1 MCPPPRAGSVGG
13 ERAARPAQP
22 PGHGAPRDRSTEKEM
37 LLATLPVRRS
47 GRNTSLVNPSREFE
61 DIYDRMG
68 QLVNFAF
75 GDLARVEMP
84 WVPLADLSETED
96 AYVVRVELSGVGKDQ
111 IDVQLQDRELV
122 VSGEVQE
129 QDQDGQDGGQNGG
142 RRRHRSTRRTGRFE
156 FRAWLPGDVNADAVQ
171 GELTDGVLT
180 LTIPKSEAAK
190 PRKIEIKG

>member
-1 MCPPPRAGSVGG
+1 M
-13 ERAARPAQP
+13 AA
-22 PGHGAPRDRSTEKEM
+22 
-37 LLATLPVRRS
+37 LPVRRS

-68 QLVNFAF
+68 QLMNFAF
-75 GDLARVEMP
+75 GDMARVEMP

-96 AYVVRVELSGVGKDQ
+96 AYVAKVELPGVGKDQ

-122 VSGEVQE
+122 VSGEIPEQE
-129 QDQDGQDGGQNGG
+129 QDGQDGQDGGQNGG
-142 RRRHRSTRRTGRFE
+142 RRRRHRSTRRTGRFE

-171 GELTDGVLT
+171 GELADGVLT

>member
-1 MCPPPRAGSVGG
+1 M
-13 ERAARPAQP
+13 AA
-22 PGHGAPRDRSTEKEM
+22 
-37 LLATLPVRRS
+37 LPVRRS
-47 GRNTSLVNPSREFE
+47 GRNPSTLVNPSREFE

-68 QLVNFAF
+68 QLMNFAF

-96 AYVVRVELSGVGKDQ
+96 AYVVKVELPGVGKDQ
-111 IDVQLQDRELV
+111 IDVQLQDHELV
-122 VSGEVQE
+122 VSGEVPE

-142 RRRHRSTRRTGRFE
+142 RRRRHRSTRRTGRFE

-180 LTIPKSEAAK
+180 LTVPKSEASK
-190 PRKIEIKG
+190 PHKIEIKG

>member
-1 MCPPPRAGSVGG
+1 M
-13 ERAARPAQP
+13 AA
-22 PGHGAPRDRSTEKEM
+22 
-37 LLATLPVRRS
+37 LPVRRS

-68 QLVNFAF
+68 QLMNFAF
-75 GDLARVEMP
+75 GDMARVEMP

-96 AYVVRVELSGVGKDQ
+96 AYVAKVELPGVGKDQ

-122 VSGEVQE
+122 VSGEIPEQE
-129 QDQDGQDGGQNGG
+129 QEQDGQDGGQNGG
-142 RRRHRSTRRTGRFE
+142 RRRRHRSTRRTGRFE
-156 FRAWLPGDVNADAVQ
+156 LRAWLPGDVNADAVQ

>member
-1 MCPPPRAGSVGG
+1 M
-13 ERAARPAQP
+13 AA
-22 PGHGAPRDRSTEKEM
+22 
-37 LLATLPVRRS
+37 LPVRRS
-47 GRNTSLVNPSREFE
+47 GRNPSTLVNPSREFE

-68 QLVNFAF
+68 QLMNFAF

-96 AYVVRVELSGVGKDQ
+96 AYVVKVELPGVGKDQ

-122 VSGEVQE
+122 VSGEVPE

-142 RRRHRSTRRTGRFE
+142 RRRHCSTRHTGRFE

>member
-1 MCPPPRAGSVGG
+1 M
-13 ERAARPAQP
+13 AA
-22 PGHGAPRDRSTEKEM
+22 
-37 LLATLPVRRS
+37 LPVRRS
-47 GRNTSLVNPSREFE
+47 GRNPSTLVNPSREFE

-68 QLVNFAF
+68 QLMNFAF

-84 WVPLADLSETED
+84 WVPLAALSETED
-96 AYVVRVELSGVGKDQ
+96 AYVVKVELPGVGKDQ

-122 VSGEVQE
+122 VSGEVPE
-129 QDQDGQDGGQNGG
+129 QDQDGQNGG
-142 RRRHRSTRRTGRFE
+142 RRRRHRSTRRTGRFE

>member
-1 MCPPPRAGSVGG
+1 M
-13 ERAARPAQP
+13 
-22 PGHGAPRDRSTEKEM
+22 
-37 LLATLPVRRS
+37 ATLPVRRS
-47 GRNTSLVNPSREFE
+47 GRNPSTLVNPSREFE

-68 QLVNFAF
+68 QLMNFAF

-96 AYVVRVELSGVGKDQ
+96 AYVAKVELPGVGKDQ

-122 VSGEVQE
+122 VSGEIPEQE
-129 QDQDGQDGGQNGG
+129 QEQNGQDGGQNGG
-142 RRRHRSTRRTGRFE
+142 RRRRHRSTRRTGRFE

-171 GELTDGVLT
+171 GELSDGVLT

>member
-1 MCPPPRAGSVGG
+1 M
-13 ERAARPAQP
+13 AA
-22 PGHGAPRDRSTEKEM
+22 
-37 LLATLPVRRS
+37 LPVRRS

-68 QLVNFAF
+68 QLMNFAF
-75 GDLARVEMP
+75 GDMARVEMP

-96 AYVVRVELSGVGKDQ
+96 AYVAKVELPGVGKDQ

-122 VSGEVQE
+122 VSGEIPEQE
-129 QDQDGQDGGQNGG
+129 QDGQDGQDGGQNGG
-142 RRRHRSTRRTGRFE
+142 RRRRHRSTRRTGRFE

-171 GELTDGVLT
+171 GELSDGVLT

>member
-1 MCPPPRAGSVGG
+1 M
-13 ERAARPAQP
+13 AA
-22 PGHGAPRDRSTEKEM
+22 
-37 LLATLPVRRS
+37 LPVRRS

-68 QLVNFAF
+68 QLMNFAF
-75 GDLARVEMP
+75 GDMARVEMP
-84 WVPLADLSETED
+84 WVPLADLSETDD
-96 AYVVRVELSGVGKDQ
+96 AYVVKVELPGVGKDQ

-122 VSGEVQE
+122 VSGEISEQE
-129 QDQDGQDGGQNGG
+129 QDGQDGQNGGQNGG
-142 RRRHRSTRRTGRFE
+142 RRRRHRSTRRTGRFE

>member
-1 MCPPPRAGSVGG
+1 M
-13 ERAARPAQP
+13 AA
-22 PGHGAPRDRSTEKEM
+22 
-37 LLATLPVRRS
+37 LPVRRG

-68 QLVNFAF
+68 QLMNFAF

-96 AYVVRVELSGVGKDQ
+96 AYLAKVELPGVAKDQ

-122 VSGEVQE
+122 VSGEIPEQE
-129 QDQDGQDGGQNGG
+129 QDGQNGDR

>member
-1 MCPPPRAGSVGG
+1 M
-13 ERAARPAQP
+13 AA
-22 PGHGAPRDRSTEKEM
+22 
-37 LLATLPVRRS
+37 LPVRRG

-68 QLVNFAF
+68 QLMNFAF
-75 GDLARVEMP
+75 GDMARAEMP

-96 AYVVRVELSGVGKDQ
+96 AYVAKVELPGVAKDQ

-122 VSGEVQE
+122 VSGEIPEQE
-129 QDQDGQDGGQNGG
+129 QDGQNGDR

>member
-1 MCPPPRAGSVGG
+1 M
-13 ERAARPAQP
+13 
-22 PGHGAPRDRSTEKEM
+22 
-37 LLATLPVRRS
+37 ATLPVRRS
-47 GRNTSLVNPSREFE
+47 GRNPSTLVNPSREFE

-68 QLVNFAF
+68 QLMNFAF

-96 AYVVRVELSGVGKDQ
+96 AYVAKVELPGVSKDQ
-111 IDVQLQDRELV
+111 INVQLQDRELV
-122 VSGEVQE
+122 VSGEIPEE
-129 QDQDGQDGGQNGG
+129 QDGQNGG

>member
-1 MCPPPRAGSVGG
+1 M
-13 ERAARPAQP
+13 AA
-22 PGHGAPRDRSTEKEM
+22 
-37 LLATLPVRRS
+37 LPVRRS
-47 GRNTSLVNPSREFE
+47 GRNPSNLVNPSREFE

-68 QLVNFAF
+68 QLMNFAF

-96 AYVVRVELSGVGKDQ
+96 AYVVRVELPGVSKDQ

-122 VSGEVQE
+122 VSGEVPE

-156 FRAWLPGDVNADAVQ
+156 FRAVLPGDVNADAVQ

>member
-1 MCPPPRAGSVGG
+1 M
-13 ERAARPAQP
+13 
-22 PGHGAPRDRSTEKEM
+22 
-37 LLATLPVRRS
+37 ATLPVRRS
-47 GRNTSLVNPSREFE
+47 GRNPSTLVNPSREFE

-68 QLVNFAF
+68 QLMNFAF

-96 AYVVRVELSGVGKDQ
+96 AYVAKVELPGVGKDQ

-122 VSGEVQE
+122 VSGEIPEQE
-129 QDQDGQDGGQNGG
+129 QDGQDGQDGGQNGG
-142 RRRHRSTRRTGRFE
+142 RRRRHRSTRRTGRFE

-171 GELTDGVLT
+171 GELSDGVLT

>member
-1 MCPPPRAGSVGG
+1 M
-13 ERAARPAQP
+13 
-22 PGHGAPRDRSTEKEM
+22 
-37 LLATLPVRRS
+37 ATLPVRRG
-47 GRNTSLVNPSREFE
+47 GRTTSLVNPSREFE

-68 QLVNFAF
+68 QLMNFAF
-75 GDLARVEMP
+75 GDLARAEMP

-96 AYVVRVELSGVGKDQ
+96 AYVVKVELPGVGKDQ

-122 VSGEVQE
+122 VSGEIPEQE
-129 QDQDGQDGGQNGG
+129 QDGQNGG

-180 LTIPKSEAAK
+180 LTVPKSAAAK

>member
-1 MCPPPRAGSVGG
+1 MA
-13 ERAARPAQP
+13 
-22 PGHGAPRDRSTEKEM
+22 M
-37 LLATLPVRRS
+37 LPTRRS
-47 GRNTSLVNPSREFE
+47 GQHPALIDPTREFE

-68 QLVNFAF
+68 QLMNFAF

-96 AYVVRVELSGVGKDQ
+96 AYVVKVELPGVGKDQ

-122 VSGEVQE
+122 VSGEIPE
-129 QDQDGQDGGQNGG
+129 EEEKQDGQNGG